1 LLKSA
6 TIERG
11 FSGLKP
17 ESYIPQVGLDADKV
31 ASSSESTALNSF
43 MIDTL
48 GSLPSWLKLWL
59 LFPLFFL
66 NGWLLLLLIDYLQP
80 FIVILVLS
88 AIFAFLLNLP
98 AQFLQKRGVLRPWA
112 RAIVLSIALLGLGG
126 TALTIGPLIVE
137 QLSALVANLPQL
149 VESGDNQ
156 LQALKNFAIAQN
168 LPIDLTDLL
177 NRAIDRL
184 GSVFQ
189 LASSQLLNV
198 LTGTISSLINILSFL
213 VLTLFM
219 IIGGESAWDG
229 IFSWLP
235 SPWNET
241 LQESIQTTFRRY
253 FGTQA
258 LLAGLIGMAQ
268 TLSLILFGIPYA
280 VLFGV
285 MIGLTTLVPYAS
297 AFTIMLVSIIVAL
310 QDFGLGVKVLI
321 AAIAI
326 GQVND
331 ILISPRLMGETI
343 GLNPIWLIA
352 ALFVGGRVGGV
363 LGLLV
368 AVPVASVIKSTADKL
383 RSPISYPIERP
394 ASV

>member
-1 LLKSA
+1 
-6 TIERG
+6 
-11 FSGLKP
+11 
-17 ESYIPQVGLDADKV
+17 
-31 ASSSESTALNSF
+31 
-43 MIDTL
+43 MIYTL
-48 GSLPSWLKLWL
+48 GDLPGWLKLWL
-59 LFPLFFL
+59 LFPLLFL

-80 FIVILVLS
+80 FIGILVLA

-112 RAIVLSIALLGLGG
+112 RAIILLIALLALGG
-126 TALTIGPLIVE
+126 LALTIGPLIVE
-137 QLSALVANLPQL
+137 QLSALVSNLPQL

-156 LQALKNFAIAQN
+156 LQTLKNFAIAQN

-177 NRAIDRL
+177 NRAIDQL

-258 LLAGLIGMAQ
+258 LLAGLISVAQ
-268 TLSLILFGIPYA
+268 TLSLVFFGVPYA

-326 GQVND
+326 GQIND

-352 ALFVGGRVGGV
+352 ALFVGGKVGGV

-394 ASV
+394 ASVSMTES